1 MAAKGEA
8 DEVRHAHTHTHTC
21 PQRHVSNPPAQVPVV
36 PAERDTSDGAA
47 GEEAPERDRSADD
60 VCTKFV
66 VCIVNYSCLVILI
79 TVGISFTVGIWT
91 LSEVYEQ
98 GAERTFALI
107 EGGPN
112 DRNDLR
118 TLSFEGVRQAQ
129 QLNAVKWRMKANDV
143 EDATDPGQILCGEIR
158 RQYRENREGRRLQEG
173 TPAHNDGG
181 GEDGSLLERLDEL
194 FSGSGHLPGQTPPVG
209 PLTPEW
215 EALVADRVRQLEPRS
230 VSTTACKRP
239 FSLGC
244 VAHTE
249 APTCSVGCSRTK
261 VNATAWKRLFSLS
274 SQRSCVGKASA
285 ACSTGAAAL
294 TSGRTR
300 AP

>member
-1 MAAKGEA
+1 ML
-8 DEVRHAHTHTHTC
+8 RRNT
-21 PQRHVSNPPAQVPVV
+21 PVV
-36 PAERDTSDGAA
+36 PAERDTSDGAGG
-47 GEEAPERDRSADD
+47 GEEGEEPEAPERDRSADD

-79 TVGISFTVGIWT
+79 TVGISFAVGIWT

-158 RQYRENREGRRLQEG
+158 RQYRESREGRRLQEG
-173 TPAHNDGG
+173 TTPAHNHYDA
-181 GEDGSLLERLDEL
+181 EVGSLLERL
-194 FSGSGHLPGQTPPVG
+194 PGQG
-209 PLTPEW
+209 W
-215 EALVADRVRQLEPRS
+215 R
-230 VSTTACKRP
+230 
-239 FSLGC
+239 F
-244 VAHTE
+244 
-249 APTCSVGCSRTK
+249 
-261 VNATAWKRLFSLS
+261 
-274 SQRSCVGKASA
+274 
-285 ACSTGAAAL
+285 
-294 TSGRTR
+294 GR
-300 AP
+300 